1 MYLLL
6 AAIVLLILFVASY
19 GGPETWVALASST
32 LSVLLV
38 AGCAFMANAHRAGP
52 YFNALAAGSPGLL
65 QGGIRDLAFTA
76 ERTIASRGQTPP
88 PPMRISI
95 APAPVEPAPAAPA
108 PVAPVPDKSTDT
120 FGEWLDLSWL
130 DPVGWLSTAAS
141 WVNPWQSSETQQS
154 EAPDAV
160 PPTASVVRIEDPA
173 PPEPAAQAQETPPT
187 QQAQQPQQAPLP
199 TVRAMMQPKEQ
210 APEPQAAD
218 APSYRIVTAPSQQGA
233 PVAASLPA
241 STRPAQQGPA
251 VTASLSAS
259 TTNPVKWLEG
269 VSPPPG
275 VEGVLLSGTNGAS
288 VALENI
294 QATVRPDT
302 DTTSLGTGN
311 IKLNLRVERPDG
323 TVAPGAA
330 IPPGARFHLQA
341 ENLTNEDAEQLG
353 GAFVSFAYSQS
364 GRRRTSIMYLEDSA
378 LRDDA
383 RPQ

>member
-19 GGPETWVALASST
+19 GGPGTWVALASST

-38 AGCAFMANAHRAGP
+38 AGCAFVANAHRAGP

-154 EAPDAV
+154 EAADAV
-160 PPTASVVRIEDPA
+160 PPTARVVRTEDPA
-173 PPEPAAQAQETPPT
+173 PPEPPAQAQETPPT
-187 QQAQQPQQAPLP
+187 QQAPQPQRAPLP

-210 APEPQAAD
+210 AAEPQAAD

-233 PVAASLPA
+233 PVAASLP
-241 STRPAQQGPA
+241 
-251 VTASLSAS
+251 AS

-302 DTTSLGTGN
+302 GTTSLGTGN
-311 IKLNLRVERPDG
+311 IRLNLRVERPDG
-323 TVAPGAA
+323 TVALGAA

-341 ENLTNEDAEQLG
+341 ENLTNEDAEKLG
-353 GAFVSFAYSQS
+353 GAFVSFAYSQN

-378 LRDDA
+378 LRGDVG
-383 RPQ
+383 PQ